1 MSIQEEPKRE
11 TTPLLVPHSS
21 IDPVT
26 AATLAQASVTVLAA
40 EQQLSDVWNSFSF
53 FKAMCLRLFYI
64 SLTC

>member
-53 FKAMCLRLFYI
+53 F
-64 SLTC
+64 